1 MRGDA
6 VATFRDHPYGRFV
19 FQVDFGAGDPGSVD
33 GGFEEVGPIAADIE
47 VIEYRAGNDRVNTA
61 RKLPGLNRV
70 HDVTLKRGVIGST
83 TLFEWFR
90 AGTLG
95 QADRRD
101 VTIRLLNEDHTDVVF
116 TWRLVRAWPVRYVV
130 SSLSATCSD
139 VAIEEL
145 VLTCEG
151 VDVE

>member
-1 MRGDA
+1 M
-6 VATFRDHPYGRFV
+6 ATFRDHPYGRFV
-19 FQVDFGAGDPGSVD
+19 FQVDFGAGDPDSVD
-33 GGFEEVGPIAADIE
+33 GGFEEVGPIAAAID
-47 VIEYRAGNDRVNTA
+47 VIEYRAGNDKVNTV
-61 RKLPGLNRV
+61 RKLPGLHRV

-83 TLFEWFR
+83 TLFAWFR

-95 QADRRD
+95 QADRRN

-116 TWRLVRAWPVRYVV
+116 TWRLLRAWPVKYVV
-130 SSLSATCSD
+130 PSLSATSSD

-151 VDVE
+151 IDVE

>member
-1 MRGDA
+1 M
-6 VATFRDHPYGRFV
+6 ATLRNDPYGQFV
-19 FQVDFGAGDPGSVD
+19 FQVDFGASDPGSVD
-33 GGFEEVGPIAADIE
+33 GGFEEVGPIAANID
-47 VIEYRAGNDRVNTA
+47 VIEYRAGNDKVNTL
-61 RKLPGLNRV
+61 RKLPGLHRV

-83 TLFEWFR
+83 TLFTWFR

-116 TWRLVRAWPVRYVV
+116 TWRLVRAWPVKYVV
-130 SSLSATCSD
+130 TSLNATSSD

-151 VDVE
+151 IDVE

>member
-1 MRGDA
+1 

-19 FQVDFGAGDPGSVD
+19 FQVDFGAGDPDSVD
-33 GGFEEVGPIAADIE
+33 GGFEEVGPISAAID
-47 VIEYRAGNDRVNTA
+47 VIEYRAGNDKVNTV
-61 RKLPGLNRV
+61 RKLPGLHRV

-83 TLFEWFR
+83 TLFTWFR

-101 VTIRLLNEDHTDVVF
+101 VTIRLLNEDRSGVVF
-116 TWRLVRAWPVRYVV
+116 MWRLVRAWPVKYVV
-130 SSLSATCSD
+130 PSLDATSSD
-139 VAIEEL
+139 IAIEEL

-151 VDVE
+151 IDVE